1 MIDKISSIVRIVGF
15 EIMQIYDAND
25 FEIQIKNDDSPLTKA
40 DIVSNKIISAGL
52 RQISDYPVVSEETN
66 VDYAV
71 RKKWR
76 KFWLVD
82 PLDGTKDFIAKNG
95 QFTVNIALIE
105 DNQPILG
112 LIYIP
117 ALDTIYWAECGKGAY
132 KDQNKIYNTSNRM
145 DLIAA
150 DSIFHSTEATIKF
163 LKQNGITQIK
173 RYGSSLKYCKLAEGE
188 IDIYPRFNGTKEWDT
203 AAGQIILEEA
213 GCKII
218 DLFTKKSLIYNK
230 PNIKNDFFLAF
241 RNDLEYL
248 LW

>member
-1 MIDKISSIVRIVGF
+1 MIDKVASLVRIVGA
-15 EIMQIYDAND
+15 EIMQIYNAND
-25 FEIQIKNDDSPLTKA
+25 FGIQIKDDDSPLTKA
-40 DIVSNKIISAGL
+40 DLVSNKIILSGL
-52 RQISDYPVVSEETN
+52 RRISDYPIVSEETN
-66 VDYAV
+66 VDYAI
-71 RKKWR
+71 RKKWE

-82 PLDGTKDFIAKNG
+82 PLDGTRDFIAKNG

-117 ALDTIYWAECGKGAY
+117 VLDTIYWAERDKGAY
-132 KDQNKIYNTSNRM
+132 KDQEKIYNTSNRM

-150 DSIFHSTEATIKF
+150 DSIFHSTEATINF
-163 LKQNGITQIK
+163 LKQNGITQIR
-173 RYGSSLKYCKLAEGE
+173 RYGSSLKYCMLAEGK

-218 DLFTKKSLIYNK
+218 DIFTKKSLRYNK
-230 PNIKNDFFLAF
+230 PNIENNFFLAL
-241 RNDLEYL
+241 RNDLEHL
-248 LW
+248 L

>member
-1 MIDKISSIVRIVGF
+1 MIDKIASLVRIVGV
-15 EIMQIYDAND
+15 EIMQIYNAND
-25 FEIQIKNDDSPLTKA
+25 FEIQIKDDDSPLTKA
-40 DIVSNKIISAGL
+40 DLVSNKIILSGL
-52 RQISDYPVVSEETN
+52 RRISDYPIVSEETI
-66 VDYAV
+66 VDYAIR
-71 RKKWR
+71 RKWE

-117 ALDTIYWAECGKGAY
+117 VLDTIYWAERSKGAY
-132 KDQNKIYNTSNRM
+132 KDQEKIYNTSSRT

-163 LKQNGITQIK
+163 LKQNGITQIR
-173 RYGSSLKYCKLAEGE
+173 RYGSSLKYCMLAEGR

-218 DLFTKKSLIYNK
+218 DIFTKKSLGYNK
-230 PNIKNDFFLAF
+230 PNIENNFFLAL
-241 RNDLEYL
+241 RNNLEYL
-248 LW
+248 L